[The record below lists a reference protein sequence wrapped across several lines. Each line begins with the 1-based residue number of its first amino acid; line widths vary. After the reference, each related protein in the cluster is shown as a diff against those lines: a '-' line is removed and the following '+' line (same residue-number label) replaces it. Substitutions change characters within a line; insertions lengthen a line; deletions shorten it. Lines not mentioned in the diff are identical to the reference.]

1 MIRDAKGHKWY
12 MRFKQYRDGWRWD
25 ARSECGRGGID
36 SYDPFPTRVAA
47 EDDARRYIQSW
58 DHVAYAKE
66 YTRLLRLRGS
76 ECQLTPEDHE
86 AIRQAAAA

>member
-12 MRFKQYRDGWRWD
+12 MRFKQYREGWQWD
-25 ARSECGRGGID
+25 AHNKDGGGGIT
-36 SYDPFPTRVAA
+36 SFKLFATRAAA